1 MTKQELID
9 IIAKEQDMTK
19 KDVTGVVDCLF
30 EEIKKTVKKGD
41 KIQFVGFGGFEPKT
55 NKARNGINPATKE
68 KIKIKASK
76 SVKFKA
82 GKGFKD
88 FLN

>member
-1 MTKQELID
+1 MTKQELIE
-9 IIAKEQDMTK
+9 IIASENDMTK
-19 KDVTGVVDCLF
+19 KDVTAVIDTFF
-30 EEIKKTVKKGD
+30 EEIKKTVKNGD
-41 KIQFVGFGGFEPKT
+41 KIQFIGFGSFEPKE

-68 KIKIKASK
+68 KIQIKASK

-88 FLN
+88 YLN